1 MFPMPPSVSV
11 LGVVTASHHSATQTG
26 PKVDPGVT
34 HGDALVA
41 NSRTWYGDGCQIVEV
56 VTGLGAH
63 GLLDNTSSP
72 HIAGYSYYSV
82 VFGSDVGEGLL
93 YRSTHID
100 LGEMALVLL

>member
-1 MFPMPPSVSV
+1 M
-11 LGVVTASHHSATQTG
+11 
-26 PKVDPGVT
+26 DPVVT

-41 NSRTWYGDGCQIVEV
+41 NSGTWIGDGCQIVKV
-56 VTGLGAH
+56 LTGLSAH
-63 GLLDNTSSP
+63 GFLDNTSSP
-72 HIAGYSYYSV
+72 HVAGYSYYSV